1 MDDEPSYRTVLMFGF
16 KGSLFRQIFLSLLL
30 TLLLALGA
38 LTWFQISLQQEM
50 LFEELEQREMM
61 MSDALLER
69 SSDLL
74 ELLIEESQ
82 DDIRSYNFS
91 NLSSRLHQAVEEQK
105 SGLVYA
111 LLLGPE
117 TVVVN
122 TAYPSNELTLFS
134 GEQNQLLQQI
144 VEKLGVDSLDSE
156 LLLQLSKEIYLDE
169 SALQEVQWGSL
180 LIGITQQP
188 LLLELEGAR
197 EEMQLRIDALWMRA
211 LMLSVGVALA
221 VLLLSLLLARKMAT
235 PLTQLTR
242 AVHRFSKGEDDIFSL
257 LALGKEGEVSEL
269 ATAFAEM
276 GEDVRRAYRE
286 LETHNAL
293 LEETVKARP
302 FELRLA
308 AEQADEANRSKSEFL
323 ANMSHEIRTPMNAII
338 GLGGLVLK
346 TELSSLQKNY
356 LENMH
361 QSAHSLLRL
370 LNDILDLSKVEA
382 GKIEIEQHEFDLQE
396 SMEKLRLTLYT
407 GLAMNKGLTLKTQ
420 VDEQVASRLSGDE
433 HRLSQV
439 LTNLCSNAVKFT
451 EQGGVEIVVT
461 VEARSSAEKQW
472 VHFSVIDTGIGMNRQ
487 QQRQIFEAF
496 SQADSSTTRKF
507 GGTGLGLAISKE
519 LVSLM
524 GGSQIAVESEQGQ
537 GSTFS
542 FSIPFDV
549 VEMQTL
555 EHASLDVPVLSPTL
569 LQGLNFLVVDDVAT
583 NRLVARAMLEGYG
596 SQVTEAESGQQTLDI
611 LEAWNE
617 SGEWADAI
625 LLDIRMPKMNG
636 FEVSAEIRARYPERQ
651 IPILAL
657 TADVMEEN
665 RKEVVEA
672 GMDGFVAKPLVL
684 EELLQELWRL
694 SVVGVAEDATVE
706 GSTIA
711 STVPSTVLPE
721 EGAAHSTES
730 PLDLMMLQKVL
741 QGALRKRWDEVVML
755 QDVDTISIFAVEIKQ
770 AAEQLQLDTVV
781 KWAAELEQQ
790 VEHFDVTGMKTLL
803 AQFASIL
810 ENEQ

>member
-1 MDDEPSYRTVLMFGF
+1 MDDEPSYRTVLMFGV

-293 LEETVKARP
+293 LEETVKART

>member
-1 MDDEPSYRTVLMFGF
+1 MFGV

-293 LEETVKARP
+293 LEETVKART

>member
-1 MDDEPSYRTVLMFGF
+1 MLMFGV

-293 LEETVKARP
+293 LEETVKART

>member
-1 MDDEPSYRTVLMFGF
+1 
-16 KGSLFRQIFLSLLL
+16 LL

-293 LEETVKARP
+293 LEETVKART

>member
-1 MDDEPSYRTVLMFGF
+1 VDDEPSYRTVLMFGV

-293 LEETVKARP
+293 LEETVKART

>member
-1 MDDEPSYRTVLMFGF
+1 VLMFGV

-293 LEETVKARP
+293 LEETVKART